1 MIVLLNSK
9 GRAADVT
16 KIFEGA
22 ISYYSNKQRPDITE
36 LQLLLK
42 ENSNFQLKSGNYK
55 SACEMLEKMRLMS
68 PDDFKILSKLINI
81 YSKFDTEKAKSLSK
95 ELPSLEDIM
104 ANSTLDLDTLESQ
117 FSLLSSKYSKL
128 LKSGTV
134 QLKSPDARVKS
145 GDNKTSTDKKKKKR
159 KIKLPKNIDPKAV
172 IDPERWIPLKE
183 RSYYRGRRNKKKGA
197 LGKGTQGAVSK
208 DTIPVSPKTEV
219 TASASTPV
227 TEKPKQKPAPS
238 KAKPKKKGKGGW

>member
-1 MIVLLNSK
+1 MNSK
-9 GRAADVT
+9 GRTADVT
-16 KIFEGA
+16 RLFESA
-22 ISYYSNKQRPDITE
+22 ISLYSNMQRLDSTE
-36 LQLLLK
+36 LRLLLK
-42 ENSNFQLKSGNYK
+42 ENSNFQLKMGNHK

-81 YSKFDTEKAKSLSK
+81 YSKFDAEKAKSLSK

-104 ANSTLDLDTLESQ
+104 ANSALDLDTLESQ

-128 LKSGTV
+128 LKTGSSQV
-134 QLKSPDARVKS
+134 KSPDAKVKT
-145 GDNKTSTDKKKKKR
+145 GDNKASIEKTKKKR
-159 KIKLPKNIDPKAV
+159 KIKLPKNMDPRAV

-197 LGKGTQGAVSK
+197 LGKGTQGAVGK
-208 DTIPVSPKTEV
+208 EPTPTSPKAEV
-219 TASASTPV
+219 ASPVPTPV
-227 TEKPKQKPAPS
+227 VEKPKQKPAAA